1 MSCTKSKDFNDC
13 ELNILRK
20 SVDNIQEKIGRETLS
35 NSNIKRIIEIVEDF
49 LRKKKSICYGGTAI
63 NNILPEQDQFYDRNV
78 EIPDYDFFSKNALN
92 DAKELADIYYKE
104 GFQEVEAKA
113 GIHAGTFKVFVDFI
127 PVADITFLVPE
138 IFNNLKRDSIKING
152 ILYCPPNYLRMSMFL
167 ELSRPRGDVSRWE
180 KVLKRLTLLNK
191 HYPLLD
197 GKCKN
202 IEIQRLFEGD
212 SKTNK
217 KDLFNIT
224 KKILIDNGVIFFGA
238 LAHKLLKQYNK
249 NKNKN
254 IAPIPDFDV
263 LSTNPKQ
270 TAEII
275 KERLLDYEFKDV
287 KITKKPGIG
296 EVIAPHYEVIVGKNT
311 VVFIYEPLACHSYNQ
326 FMENDRIIKVA
337 SIDTMLSFYLAFLY
351 SNRPYYD
358 DERILCMA
366 SFLFDVQQKNRLKQV
381 GLLKRFG
388 IKCYGNQSTIETIR
402 SEKTEKYK
410 ELKNKRNTAEY
421 EKYFLRYRPD
431 EKKKTQKRKKR
442 TSKKSFKKDKPK
454 KKNQKKSTTKNKGKK
469 SNKK

>member
-1 MSCTKSKDFNDC
+1 MTCKKSNDFNNC

-20 SVDNIQEKIGRETLS
+20 SIDDIQEKIGRETLS
-35 NSNIKRIIEIVEDF
+35 NPNIKRIIDIVENF

-63 NNILPEQDQFYDRNV
+63 NNILPEQDQFYNRSA
-78 EIPDYDFFSKNALN
+78 EMPDYDFFSKNAVN

-127 PVADITFLVPE
+127 PVADITYLIPE
-138 IFNNLKRDSIKING
+138 IFNNLKRDAIKING

-191 HYPLLD
+191 HYPLMG

-202 IEIQRLFEGD
+202 IDIQRIFQGD

-217 KDLFNIT
+217 KDLFSIT
-224 KKILIDNGVIFFGA
+224 KKILIDNGVIFFGS
-238 LAHKLLKQYNK
+238 LAHKLLKNYS
-249 NKNKN
+249 KN
-254 IAPIPDFDV
+254 IVPIPDFDV
-263 LSTNPKQ
+263 LSANAKQ

-275 KERLLDYEFKDV
+275 KERLLDYEFKGV

-296 EVIAPHYEVIVGKNT
+296 EVIAPHYEVSIGKNT
-311 VVFIYEPLACHSYNQ
+311 IVFIYQPIACHSYNQ
-326 FMENDRIIKVA
+326 IMDKNQIIKVA

-351 SNRPYYD
+351 SDRPYYD

-366 SFLFDVQQKNRLKQV
+366 SFLFSVQQKNRLKQV

-410 ELKNKRNTAEY
+410 ELKNKKNTSEY

-431 EKKKTQKRKKR
+431 EKKKFQTRKKR
-442 TSKKSFKKDKPK
+442 TK
-454 KKNQKKSTTKNKGKK
+454 KKNQKKNTMKSKGKK